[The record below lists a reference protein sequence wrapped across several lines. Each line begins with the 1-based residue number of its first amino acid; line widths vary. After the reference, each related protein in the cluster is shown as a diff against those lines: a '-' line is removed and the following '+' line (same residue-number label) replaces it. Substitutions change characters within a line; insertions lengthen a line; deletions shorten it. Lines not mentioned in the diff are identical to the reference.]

1 MRSLRSILASVHGL
15 RHWSR
20 WLAKADLLRE
30 LPPPVGP
37 TRSKLGFIENGE
49 LVDVR
54 SLLRHLDGVYMSTGW
69 RLMWWRGISPG
80 LGVSGNPG
88 ADGGVGPAIL
98 CILRRDSEIKVQE

>member
-54 SLLRHLDGVYMSTGW
+54 SLLRHLDG
-69 RLMWWRGISPG
+69 
-80 LGVSGNPG
+80 
-88 ADGGVGPAIL
+88 GVGPAIL